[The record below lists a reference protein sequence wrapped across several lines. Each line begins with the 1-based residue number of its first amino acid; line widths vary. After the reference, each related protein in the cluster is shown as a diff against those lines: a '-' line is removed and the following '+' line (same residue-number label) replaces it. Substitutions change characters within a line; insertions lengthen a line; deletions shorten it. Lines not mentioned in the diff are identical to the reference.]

1 MADVI
6 GMAGLEELETYI
18 SRRNYTTAQYIST
31 WPLLDLFLEAEK
43 RPGAQMKN
51 GDGNRKG

>member
-6 GMAGLEELETYI
+6 RMAGLEELETYI